1 MSLLLHLSTI
11 VQTASENLDKIEP
24 HQFAF
29 NPVTLA
35 DRYDDGGWVG
45 AFTPI
50 NAADDWF
57 VEDLKDKNLK
67 NYFMLDLREES
78 NRQIFADFDGFGD
91 KWRQSVADKYDD
103 STPPWE
109 IFGDLLNM
117 RANHAKK
124 HPVHYTFAVEGNH
137 RRITP

>member
-1 MSLLLHLSTI
+1 MSSLLHLSTI
-11 VQTASENLDKIEP
+11 VQIASENLDKIEP

-57 VEDLKDKNLK
+57 VEDLKDETLK
-67 NYFMLDLREES
+67 SYFMLDLPEES
-78 NRQIFADFDGFGD
+78 NRLFILDFD
-91 KWRQSVADKYDD
+91 
-103 STPPWE
+103 
-109 IFGDLLNM
+109 
-117 RANHAKK
+117 
-124 HPVHYTFAVEGNH
+124 
-137 RRITP
+137 

>member
-1 MSLLLHLSTI
+1 MSLLLHLSSI
-11 VQTASENLDKIEP
+11 VQTASDNLDNIEP

-35 DRYDDGGWVG
+35 DRYDEVGWVG

-50 NAADDWF
+50 NAADHWF
-57 VEDLKDKNLK
+57 VEDLKDEKLK

-91 KWRQSVADKYDD
+91 KWR
-103 STPPWE
+103 
-109 IFGDLLNM
+109 
-117 RANHAKK
+117 
-124 HPVHYTFAVEGNH
+124 
-137 RRITP
+137 